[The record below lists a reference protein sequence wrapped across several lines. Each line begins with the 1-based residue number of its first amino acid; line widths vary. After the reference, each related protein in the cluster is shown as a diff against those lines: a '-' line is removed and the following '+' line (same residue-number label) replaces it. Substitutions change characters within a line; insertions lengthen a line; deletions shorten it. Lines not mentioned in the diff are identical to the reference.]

1 VSAAPD
7 QDFAPATIPRAPF
20 EAPLILDAPPS
31 RRWAR
36 LRETVLTA
44 VVWVGWLYLLAATLG
59 VFWIPPFVHYL
70 LPIAA
75 GLAALPILVV
85 VGACLAIAAV
95 IMTFVM
101 VRTLSDRR
109 RFAGADRRR
118 EGTEPTDAELAAS
131 LGAET
136 LDPAT
141 LRGEK
146 RIVMHHGK
154 DGRMVRAELGWDVPP
169 GGTPE

>member
-1 VSAAPD
+1 M
-7 QDFAPATIPRAPF
+7 
-20 EAPLILDAPPS
+20 
-31 RRWAR
+31 
-36 LRETVLTA
+36 RETVLTA

-59 VFWIPPFVHYL
+59 VFWIPPFVHSL

-75 GLAALPILVV
+75 GVAALPILVV
-85 VGACLAIAAV
+85 VAACLAVAAV

-101 VRTLSDRR
+101 TRTLRDRR
-109 RFAGADRRR
+109 LYAGEDRRR
-118 EGTEPTDAELAAS
+118 EGMEPTDAALAAS

-154 DGRMVRAELGWDVPP
+154 DGRMVRAEVGWDVPA
-169 GGTPE
+169 GGTPEQGSG